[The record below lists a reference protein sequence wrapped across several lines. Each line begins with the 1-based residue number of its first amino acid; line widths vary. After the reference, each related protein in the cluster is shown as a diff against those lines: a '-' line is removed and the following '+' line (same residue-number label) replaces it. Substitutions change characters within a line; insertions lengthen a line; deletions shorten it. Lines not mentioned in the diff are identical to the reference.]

1 MSRTWALAR
10 WAGAGAAVVFLAPLG
25 ACSVPGFGG
34 VSASHQELEGEW
46 SDAAVPGSI
55 SEVAWEW
62 TAEGYSGDVEVT
74 ALPRGVLVRSARGV
88 VALDG
93 VTGEER
99 WSFTVEDE
107 DVRALTDVSSTG
119 DRVHVMYPK
128 EAPDEDSEASGD
140 EELSPEVEWRRVV
153 LDGVSGEIVGDFE
166 EPIAADVEKP
176 GPFEGVA
183 GDGGVFHLEGSDRLS
198 GAMLS
203 EEDGSELWR
212 TEDLF
217 TCEGSK
223 VHGADRPV
231 VFSEAVVVRAWCG
244 SGDAE
249 LLALDPADGA
259 VLWHLEDAEAEF
271 LTAER
276 GSVRG
281 AGELLPVYHDRGP
294 EYEDEQFSEQYVLDP
309 ATGEVVGDAT
319 GLEEG
324 WFLARTLE
332 DGFLVS
338 HRAPHDEAAG
348 YELRR
353 FDGQTLATEEQAVPT
368 ASAGSYVLAL
378 EEAVVKLEPED
389 PETPVSVTP
398 WGGGEAHRIDLPEP
412 VEAAL
417 YFEARQPE
425 GQFEAVPGAVLLVDR
440 SDSQGEGVKV
450 IGLQ

>member
-25 ACSVPGFGG
+25 ACSVLGTGG
-34 VSASHQELEGEW
+34 VSTSHQELEGEW
-46 SDAAVPGSI
+46 SDAAVPGSV

-62 TAEGYSGDVEVT
+62 TAEGHWGDVEVT

-119 DRVHVMYPK
+119 ERVHVVYPK
-128 EAPDEDSEASGD
+128 DAPDEGPEEGGD
-140 EELSPEVEWRRVV
+140 QESSPAVEWRRVV
-153 LDGVSGEIVGDFE
+153 LDGVSGEIVGDVE
-166 EPIAADVEKP
+166 ELISPDAEKP

-183 GDGGVFHLEGSDRLS
+183 GDGGVFHLEGGDLLA

-203 EEDGSELWR
+203 EEEGSELWR

-249 LLALDPADGA
+249 LLALDPADGE
-259 VLWHLEDAEAEF
+259 VLWHLEGAETEF

-294 EYEDEQFSEQYVLDP
+294 EYEDERFSERYVLDP
-309 ATGEVVGDAT
+309 ATGEVVGEAT

-338 HRAPHDEAAG
+338 HRDPHDEAAG

-353 FDGQTLATEEQAVPT
+353 FDGRTLATEEQAVAT

-378 EEAVVKLEPED
+378 EEAVVKLEPEA

-398 WGGGEAHRIDLPEP
+398 WGGGDSHRIDLPDP
-412 VEAAL
+412 VKAAG
-417 YFEARQPE
+417 YFQARQPE
-425 GQFEAVPGAVLLVDR
+425 GQFEAVPGAVVLVDLGR
-440 SDSQGEGVKV
+440 SEGEGIKV
-450 IGLQ
+450 IGLR